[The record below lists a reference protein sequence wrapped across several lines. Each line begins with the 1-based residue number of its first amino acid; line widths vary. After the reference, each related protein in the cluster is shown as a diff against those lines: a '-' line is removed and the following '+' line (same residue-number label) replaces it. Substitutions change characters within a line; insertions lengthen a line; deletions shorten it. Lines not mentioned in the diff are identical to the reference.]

1 MGRILCIGDS
11 NTYGYDPHFYFGDCY
26 GLVCFKMPVGMSLLL
41 RQLNN
46 PKECRINNLILCRFC
61 CAAAKTWQIITS
73 AIPTFQKD
81 LRLFNCRSNNCGQN
95 GREIPKWESQFSA
108 YAQMVRE
115 ELPLALVTVML
126 GSNDLLQSSR
136 FTAEDVTRRMEVFL
150 SYLIGVLPN
159 IRFLLIAPPSMQSGE
174 WVREKRLLTES
185 AWLGGCYA
193 DLATRLGIAFVDAG
207 GWSVGLC
214 YDGVHFTTEGHRAF
228 AVGVDRLLNSLDYSD
243 KGKTGRL

>member
-81 LRLFNCRSNNCGQN
+81 LRLPESVKLDSSLNLNWQLCSIAWQHLCNNSFQGPN
-95 GREIPKWESQFSA
+95 GRKKSSPVPNGYWTVCYFYSQ
-108 YAQMVRE
+108 
-115 ELPLALVTVML
+115 
-126 GSNDLLQSSR
+126 
-136 FTAEDVTRRMEVFL
+136 
-150 SYLIGVLPN
+150 
-159 IRFLLIAPPSMQSGE
+159 
-174 WVREKRLLTES
+174 
-185 AWLGGCYA
+185 
-193 DLATRLGIAFVDAG
+193 
-207 GWSVGLC
+207 
-214 YDGVHFTTEGHRAF
+214 
-228 AVGVDRLLNSLDYSD
+228 
-243 KGKTGRL
+243 KT